1 MIQAPKGTKDIL
13 PSESYKWEHIS
24 NIAHEVCHQ
33 FGFDEV
39 MTPVFEDTSLFE
51 RGIGDDTDVVQKEM
65 YTFEDKGGRSIT
77 LKPEGTAGVVR
88 AYLEHNLY
96 ADGGPTKL
104 FYITPCYR
112 YEKPQAGRLR
122 EFHQFGVE
130 LFGSNTPIADFEI
143 INLAATFLTQM
154 GLSHLKVRIN
164 NIGCPNCKPNY
175 NKALKDYFSNKDV
188 CELCE
193 SRLER
198 NPMRVLDCKVPSCKE
213 IAKNAPKTIDYL
225 CEDCQNHFTAL
236 QNLLKSTNTNYEI
249 DTSIVRGLDYYTR
262 TVFEISFGEGS
273 QEVIC
278 GGGRYDNLVEEMG
291 GKPTP
296 AIGFGLGV
304 ERLILALEKSNI
316 EIKSDN
322 VADIFIGYIGEN
334 TRNTAL
340 NLAQKYRAEGKK
352 VIIELNERSPKA
364 QMKYAN
370 KIGAKFSCII
380 GDNEIQQNE
389 YILKNMETG
398 EEMRES
404 L

>member
-389 YILKNMETG
+389 YILKNMGTG